1 MTDPVNPADQTVLG
15 ALYGTDAM
23 RAAFGE
29 TAYLQRMLD
38 VEAALARAQARLGVI
53 PEEAARAITAAA
65 RAERLDRAALAAAT
79 RNAGY
84 PVVGLVRQLSALAGA
99 EAGRWTHWGATTQDI
114 MDTALVLQMR
124 DAFGLLASDLDAT
137 CAALAA
143 RARERRDT
151 VMAGRTHLQHALPVT
166 FGYKCAVWLAPLLA
180 MRERLGQLRP
190 RALRVQFGG
199 AAGTLASLGDK
210 GLAVAAALSRE
221 LDLAEPDIPWHVARD
236 GLAEAVCWLGMLCG
250 ALSKMAADVML
261 LMQTEVAEVA
271 EPHQEGRGGSS
282 TMPQKR
288 NPIACEY
295 VLAQSRGVHALV
307 PQVLAA
313 MAQDHERG
321 TGPWQAEALAIPQA
335 FLLAHGALVQART
348 IAEGMTVDATRMR
361 RNLDSTGGLIVSEA
375 VMMGLAPMLGRGEA
389 HHVVHHACDVALAQG
404 IPLADALGREPAVAS
419 RLDAAAIARLT
430 DPANYLGAARDFV
443 DRVLARNATPLA
455 GA

>member
-1 MTDPVNPADQTVLG
+1 MTNPINPADQTVLG

-23 RAAFGE
+23 RAVFGE

-38 VEAALARAQARLGVI
+38 VETALARAQARLGII
-53 PEEAARAITAAA
+53 PDEAAPAIAATA
-65 RAERLDRAALAAAT
+65 RAEHLDRAALAAAT
-79 RNAGY
+79 RNTGY

-124 DAFGLLASDLDAT
+124 DALDLIASDLDAT

-143 RARERRDT
+143 RAREHRET

-166 FGYKCAVWLAPLLA
+166 FGYKCAVWLAPLLT

-210 GLAVAAALSRE
+210 GLAVAAALARE
-221 LDLAEPDIPWHVARD
+221 LELAEPDIPWHVARD

-250 ALSKMAADVML
+250 ALSKMATDVML

-348 IAEGMTVDATRMR
+348 IVEGMTVDATRMR

-375 VMMGLAPMLGRGEA
+375 VTMGLAPMLGRGEA

-404 IPLADALGREPAVAS
+404 IPLADALGREPAVAA

-430 DPANYLGAARDFV
+430 NPANYLGAARDFV
-443 DRVLARNATPLA
+443 DRVLARDATSLS